1 MKDKTV
7 VITGATSGLGR
18 ATALQLAQN
27 GVSVVI
33 VARSNTKANEVIK
46 EIEKEEGKGQS
57 IISDLSSMKDTKEA
71 ADSIAKVVDRL
82 DVLINNAGAHFPKYR
97 ETPEGFESTL
107 ALNYLSPFLLTHH
120 LIEQMKQTAS
130 DYGEARVINITSIMH
145 KSPINWDDLNY
156 KNTTYHSNTA
166 YYQSKHLLTSFTYC
180 LSRELNK
187 TGITVNCIHPGFVKT
202 ALAQSDYPFPMNVIV
217 PIVGFFIG
225 ESPERAAETPVWLAM
240 SNEAKGINGEYIH
253 HRKMKKSWPPT
264 RDENAQKRLYNVTQS
279 ILGEWLT
286 VVAEDAVNGAT
297 ELND

>member
-1 MKDKTV
+1 MK
-7 VITGATSGLGR
+7 G
-18 ATALQLAQN
+18 
-27 GVSVVI
+27 
-33 VARSNTKANEVIK
+33 
-46 EIEKEEGKGQS
+46 
-57 IISDLSSMKDTKEA
+57 TKEA

-120 LIEQMKQTAS
+120 LIELMKQTAS

-166 YYQSKHLLTSFTYC
+166 YYQSKHLLTSFTYY
-180 LSRELNK
+180 LSRQLKE
-187 TGITVNCIHPGFVKT
+187 TGINVNCIHPGFVET

-225 ESPERAAETPVWLAM
+225 ESPEQAADTPVWLAL
-240 SNEAKGINGEYIH
+240 SNKVKGINGEYIH
-253 HRKMKKSWPPT
+253 HRKIKKSWPPT

-279 ILGEWLT
+279 ILSEWLT
-286 VVAEDAVNGAT
+286 SRCRRRR
-297 ELND
+297 

>member
-18 ATALQLAQN
+18 ATALQLAQK
-27 GVSVVI
+27 GIFVII
-33 VARSNTKANEVIK
+33 VARSNTKANEVINEIKK
-46 EIEKEEGKGQS
+46 EGGKGQFV
-57 IISDLSSMKDTKEA
+57 ISDLSSMKDTKEA
-71 ADSIAKVVDRL
+71 ADSITKVVDRL

-120 LIEQMKQTAS
+120 LIELMKQTAS

-166 YYQSKHLLTSFTYC
+166 YYQSKHLLTSFTYY
-180 LSRELNK
+180 LSRQLKE
-187 TGITVNCIHPGFVKT
+187 TGITVNCIHPGLVKT
-202 ALAQSDYPFPMNVIV
+202 ALAQSDYPFPMNIIV

-225 ESPERAAETPVWLAM
+225 ESPEQAADTPVWLAL
-240 SNEAKGINGEYIH
+240 SNEMRGINGEYVH
-253 HRKMKKSWPPT
+253 HRKVKKSWPPT
-264 RDENAQKRLYNVTQS
+264 RDENAQRRLYNVTQS
-279 ILGEWLT
+279 MLGEWL
-286 VVAEDAVNGAT
+286 
-297 ELND
+297 

>member
-1 MKDKTV
+1 
-7 VITGATSGLGR
+7 
-18 ATALQLAQN
+18 
-27 GVSVVI
+27 
-33 VARSNTKANEVIK
+33 
-46 EIEKEEGKGQS
+46 
-57 IISDLSSMKDTKEA
+57 
-71 ADSIAKVVDRL
+71 
-82 DVLINNAGAHFPKYR
+82 
-97 ETPEGFESTL
+97 
-107 ALNYLSPFLLTHH
+107 
-120 LIEQMKQTAS
+120 MKQTAS
-130 DYGEARVINITSIMH
+130 DYGEVRVINITSIMH
-145 KSPINWDDLNY
+145 KSPVNWDDLNY